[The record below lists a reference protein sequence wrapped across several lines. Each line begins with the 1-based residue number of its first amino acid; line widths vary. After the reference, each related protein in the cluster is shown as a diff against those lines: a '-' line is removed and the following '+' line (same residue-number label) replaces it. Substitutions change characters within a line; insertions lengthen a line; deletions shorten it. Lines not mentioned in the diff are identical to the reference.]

1 MLRFILKIFLI
12 TIISI
17 NSAFAQVNISF
28 GNSGVSHE
36 DTLHIGDTIHFNFW
50 IINQS
55 NSILTDSL
63 SIECETF
70 DFNNNSISSMSIGE
84 YYNTNLSLDVGD
96 SLSVSISEVVTYASY
111 VLGDNI
117 IVIWPAFLN
126 ANGIMDTSF
135 TNIHILDSVSTSVKL
150 IEDLELLLFPNPNN
164 GSFKIEIKQHSMM
177 ESLYI
182 FDKKG
187 SIIFSDYN
195 IIRPQ
200 VIFRKHLK
208 KGIYFVKV
216 KIGNDYYIKNVVV
229 E

>member
-36 DTLHIGDTIHFNFW
+36 DTLYIGDTIHFNFW

-117 IVIWPAFLN
+117 IVIWPAFTTPGNVPKVFNSYKLVLN
-126 ANGIMDTSF
+126 PQYKSAICF
-135 TNIHILDSVSTSVKL
+135 RYLKL
-150 IEDLELLLFPNPNN
+150 IMGFLF
-164 GSFKIEIKQHSMM
+164 K
-177 ESLYI
+177 
-182 FDKKG
+182 
-187 SIIFSDYN
+187 
-195 IIRPQ
+195 
-200 VIFRKHLK
+200 
-208 KGIYFVKV
+208 
-216 KIGNDYYIKNVVV
+216 
-229 E
+229 